1 MFDFNDAKMVKEKLK
16 ELVDKNIP
24 KMSLDKLLEI
34 DRFSYL
40 KSYMD
45 KATES
50 EITEANEHFNKYCVY
65 GYNDGKDIFSN
76 ENCSFY
82 WGLKH
87 GEMITDDNGLART
100 YYHYISLGGT
110 RHKIELL
117 LQYHPDCY
125 EVEE

>member
-50 EITEANEHFNKYCVY
+50 EITEANEHFNKYWVY

-82 WGLKH
+82 WGLRH

-100 YYHYISLGGT
+100 YCHYISLGGT

>member
-1 MFDFNDAKMVKEKLK
+1 MFDFNDVDMVKEKLK

-40 KSYMD
+40 KSYMEN
-45 KATES
+45 ATES
-50 EITEANEHFNKYCVY
+50 EITEVNNHFNKYCVY
-65 GYNDGKDIFSN
+65 GYNDEKDIFSD
-76 ENCSFY
+76 EECSFY
-82 WGLKH
+82 WGLRH
-87 GEMITDDNGLART
+87 GEMVTNDNGLPRT
-100 YYHYISLGGT
+100 YCHYITLGGT
-110 RHKIELL
+110 THKIELL